1 MKKFIAITIFAAA
14 ASMNVFATN
23 VNEFFGKWRNGNVQ
37 IEIQKDTILLN
48 KINTLKF
55 GFLTILY
62 YIGDVNKKQEV

>member
-1 MKKFIAITIFAAA
+1 
-14 ASMNVFATN
+14 MNVFTTIAK
-23 VNEFFGKWRNGNVQ
+23 EFFGKWRNGNVQ